1 MLNDE
6 ICKLRE
12 ELNNSILS
20 GEDYEK
26 TYKISVELDQLI
38 AEYYR
43 IELDLGKKKKVKEN
57 IKRKMKNRNKY
68 WSIGNLILWQNVN
81 KWYNIKYKIFKS

>member
-12 ELNNSILS
+12 RLNDSILN

-43 IELDLGKKKKVKEN
+43 VELDLTKRSGRK
-57 IKRKMKNRNKY
+57 IKRKKEALR
-68 WSIGNLILWQNVN
+68 
-81 KWYNIKYKIFKS
+81 

>member
-1 MLNDE
+1 MLKEE

-12 ELNNSILS
+12 ELNNSIIN
-20 GEDYEK
+20 GDDYSV

-43 IELDLGKKKKVKEN
+43 TELDLRKTKRQN
-57 IKRKMKNRNKY
+57 KRKNKEE
-68 WSIGNLILWQNVN
+68 
-81 KWYNIKYKIFKS
+81 IKS

>member
-12 ELNNSILS
+12 ELNTSIIS
-20 GEDYEK
+20 GADYEI
-26 TYKISVELDQLI
+26 TYRISVELDQLI

-43 IELDLGKKKKVKEN
+43 VELEYKTEKLKEKK
-57 IKRKMKNRNKY
+57 ID
-68 WSIGNLILWQNVN
+68 
-81 KWYNIKYKIFKS
+81 

>member
-12 ELNNSILS
+12 QLNDSIVK

-26 TYKISVELDQLI
+26 TYRISVELDQLI

-43 IELDLGKKKKVKEN
+43 VELDLTNRSGRK
-57 IKRKMKNRNKY
+57 IKR
-68 WSIGNLILWQNVN
+68 
-81 KWYNIKYKIFKS
+81 IKEALR

>member
-1 MLNDE
+1 MLKEE

-12 ELNNSILS
+12 ELNNSIIN
-20 GEDYEK
+20 GDDYSV

-43 IELDLGKKKKVKEN
+43 TELDLIKTKRQN
-57 IKRKMKNRNKY
+57 KRKNREE
-68 WSIGNLILWQNVN
+68 
-81 KWYNIKYKIFKS
+81 IKS

>member
-12 ELNNSILS
+12 KLNNSIIN

-26 TYKISVELDQLI
+26 TYKISVELDKLI
-38 AEYYR
+38 AEYYKV
-43 IELDLGKKKKVKEN
+43 ELELKDGKIKNSRRRVCKVKN
-57 IKRKMKNRNKY
+57 TKRKQ
-68 WSIGNLILWQNVN
+68 LEH
-81 KWYNIKYKIFKS
+81 

>member
-12 ELNNSILS
+12 ELNSSIIN

-38 AEYYR
+38 AEYYK
-43 IELDLGKKKKVKEN
+43 IELELENGKIKNNKK
-57 IKRKMKNRNKY
+57 ITHRA
-68 WSIGNLILWQNVN
+68 
-81 KWYNIKYKIFKS
+81 

>member
-12 ELNNSILS
+12 ELNNSIIN

-26 TYKISVELDQLI
+26 TYKISVKLDQLI
-38 AEYYR
+38 AEYYKV
-43 IELDLGKKKKVKEN
+43 ELEIKDGKIKNSRRKVCKMAN
-57 IKRKMKNRNKY
+57 AKRKKLEY
-68 WSIGNLILWQNVN
+68 
-81 KWYNIKYKIFKS
+81 